1 MVVTLFLSPSCTSCR
16 KARQW
21 LESHNIAYVER
32 NVKKDKLSADE
43 VKAIL
48 RLTEDGTEEIISK
61 RSKAFSQL
69 NLDFNTVSTNEFID
83 LVVQHPSLLKRPIM
97 MDDSRIQVGY
107 NDDDI
112 RQFLPRE
119 VRQRE
124 LVLATMRSDFQEQ
137 TKNLV
142 IEEN

>member
-1 MVVTLFLSPSCTSCR
+1 M
-16 KARQW
+16 
-21 LESHNIAYVER
+21 
-32 NVKKDKLSADE
+32 
-43 VKAIL
+43 
-48 RLTEDGTEEIISK
+48 
-61 RSKAFSQL
+61 

-124 LVLATMRSDFQEQ
+124 LVLATMRSDFREQ